1 MSREHFESVHGYK
14 IIEAVTFDN
23 NRGVAIGEN
32 PKAVDPYVTWQFK
45 DENSERDYFWG
56 HYFKF
61 KDSAEFDYRER
72 VSGYK
77 ENNPTLFEKYNY
89 LASAEMGMEDDYN
102 QIDGII
108 NNGPKL
114 SILDQL
120 REFQHKST
128 EPAPQSDK
136 PSKSPDREL

>member
-1 MSREHFESVHGYK
+1 MSREHFESVYGYK

-23 NRGVAIGEN
+23 NRGFAVGEN

-45 DENSERDYFWG
+45 DENSTKDYFWG
-56 HYFKF
+56 HYFKT
-61 KDSAEFDYRER
+61 KNSADFDYRDR

-77 ENNPTLFEKYNY
+77 ENNPTLYEKHNY
-89 LASAEMGMEDDYN
+89 LASAEMGTEDDYN

-108 NNGPKL
+108 NNGTKP

-120 REFQHKST
+120 REFQHKSA
-128 EPAPQSDK
+128 EPAPKSDK
-136 PSKSPDREL
+136 APKSPDREL